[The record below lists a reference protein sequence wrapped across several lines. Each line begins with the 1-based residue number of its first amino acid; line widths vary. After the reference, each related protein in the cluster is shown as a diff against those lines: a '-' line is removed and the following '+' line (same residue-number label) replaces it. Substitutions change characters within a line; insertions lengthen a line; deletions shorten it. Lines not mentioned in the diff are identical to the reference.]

1 MEAMVQKWRGPNYHP
16 SSDFVYPNYDSS
28 VLDAVLAPLP
38 VTLEYKKAMRK
49 EGFNGGKG
57 LVPIVWIVSNYHA
70 SNGREYYVR
79 QLQKYIDIDIM
90 QPQPRLT
97 DTRQRLFLDR
107 ENSTC
112 DFYGTEKLKRTYE
125 AATIPI
131 IDEPNDCGLFAA
143 THNALIHADQSSPK
157 QMESLVKEL
166 GENDETYQEQ
176 LRYEYLKDPTYKPTL
191 SDLSPIF
198 VKQWTNGTQGTDFLA
213 WPSVY
218 DESMCRSCKLAQ
230 DVSKG
235 IVKLD
240 PIKRFVPN
248 AKCPEKRHLHF
259 TWMVEYH
266 WRLALLVS
274 TLIAMTSLELY
285 RRRRI

>member
-1 MEAMVQKWRGPNYHP
+1 MEAMVQKWRG
-16 SSDFVYPNYDSS
+16 SI
-28 VLDAVLAPLP
+28 LDAVLAPLP

-49 EGFNGGKG
+49 EELNGGKG

-90 QPQPRLT
+90 
-97 DTRQRLFLDR
+97 
-107 ENSTC
+107 NSTC
-112 DFYGTEKLKRTYE
+112 DFYGAEKLKRTYE

-143 THNALIHADQSSPK
+143 THNALTHADQSSPK
-157 QMESLVKEL
+157 QMEALVKEL
-166 GENDETYQEQ
+166 GENDDTYQER

-198 VKQWTNGTQGTDFLA
+198 VKQWTNGNQGTDFLA

-240 PIKRFVPN
+240 LIKRLVPN
-248 AKCPEKRHLHF
+248 AKCLEKRHLHF

-266 WRLALLVS
+266 WR
-274 TLIAMTSLELY
+274 
-285 RRRRI
+285 

>member
-1 MEAMVQKWRGPNYHP
+1 MQGVTGDLTGTAFEGRGRGKE
-16 SSDFVYPNYDSS
+16 SLDSQWI

-38 VTLEYKKAMRK
+38 VTLEYKKAMKK

-90 QPQPRLT
+90 
-97 DTRQRLFLDR
+97 
-107 ENSTC
+107 NSTC
-112 DFYGTEKLKRTYE
+112 DFYGTEKLKRT
-125 AATIPI
+125 
-131 IDEPNDCGLFAA
+131 
-143 THNALIHADQSSPK
+143 PK
-157 QMESLVKEL
+157 QMEALVKEL

-176 LRYEYLKDPTYKPTL
+176 LRYEYFKDPTYKPTL

-198 VKQWTNGTQGTDFLA
+198 VKQWTNGNQ
-213 WPSVY
+213 VY

-230 DVSKG
+230 DFSKG
-235 IVKLD
+235 IVKPD
-240 PIKRFVPN
+240 PIKHRVPN
-248 AKCPEKRHLHF
+248 AKCLEKRHLHF
-259 TWMVEYH
+259 SWMVEYH
-266 WRLALLVS
+266 WRLAPLVS

-285 RRRRI
+285 RRRRT